1 MLHEVLLALSGHPSP
16 LFQSAPVDKA
26 DANIQSL
33 LSPSEAALLK
43 SIGTLAERHRLLRDH
58 VQRVESKHQSTV
70 CRAVATAIRQ
80 KHLARFQQR
89 ILEVESKILTRDATI
104 VGAYD
109 IVPLASIVAEF
120 DDWHRLMFWL
130 WETVQSFQ
138 PGTKSTSDGC
148 SGAVLINHL
157 RAEASTGFPEI
168 ESAAIELS
176 KVAEHAWLR
185 QLAPWIVHGKLP
197 AYGSRDFFLHAMPD
211 ERTFQKKTELM
222 PGFLSPATAS
232 SILFVGTCLHQIG
245 RLPQQHTKSVHP
257 TSPVLTDTHLA
268 STHLQHLSSLPLPI
282 NQAQLSR
289 AVSAIRLSL
298 SQNVLQRLLPM
309 SDITQLLHCLRR
321 YFLLDQSDFA
331 VALIDEAEARLQA
344 RQQSMGRLLQQD
356 ALKALKGLTIKDAE
370 LHQTLNATWK
380 RLAREE
386 DAEDHVLDFTRQH
399 VRLSTPTSNP
409 VRPVS
414 SDSFTKHAAQV
425 SPIVF
430 NDLLFPT
437 ATSLSLDVASPL
449 DLFISPRDVESYA
462 AINAYL
468 LAIKRAQVRLTELW
482 RRTSNRR
489 SHVSNTNT
497 ARRTKDARKVW
508 ATSTAALHLLSEIS
522 AYLDGEVVKGSCDH
536 FESWVEKPTSSEDVD
551 TTMGSTKSEALDV
564 AQRDPETLA
573 AAHRMFLAA
582 LTYATLL
589 TDVPFTRELRSLL
602 GNIDALVAFF
612 NALLDVQQRLD
623 VEGEDGDSS
632 FAADEESRVSLEL
645 DRARK
650 KVDSD
655 LRSVINRLRVVD
667 HERIGS
673 GRYLEIQAS
682 ESGGF
687 EPWKGGG
694 VDRLLMKLEFGR
706 MPDGAFDIV

>member
-16 LFQSAPVDKA
+16 LFQAAPVDKA

-58 VQRVESKHQSTV
+58 VQRIESKHRSTV

-89 ILEVESKILTRDATI
+89 ILDVESKILTRDATI

-130 WETVQSFQ
+130 WETVQSIQ
-138 PGTKSTSDGC
+138 PATKSALDGC
-148 SGAVLINHL
+148 SGAALINHL

-176 KVAEHAWLR
+176 RVAENAWLR
-185 QLAPWIVHGKLP
+185 QLSPWIVHDG
-197 AYGSRDFFLHAMPD
+197 
-211 ERTFQKKTELM
+211 RTFQKKTELM

-232 SILFVGTCLHQIG
+232 SILFIGTCLHQIR

-257 TSPVLTDTHLA
+257 ASPVLTDTQLA

-309 SDITQLLHCLRR
+309 SDITQLMQCLRT
-321 YFLLDQSDFA
+321 YFLLGQSDFA

-356 ALKALKGLTIKDAE
+356 PLKALKGLTIKDAE

-386 DAEDHVLDFTRQH
+386 EAEDHVLDFARQH

-409 VRPVS
+409 ARPGS
-414 SDSFTKHAAQV
+414 SDSVIKHAAQV

-489 SHVSNTNT
+489 DHASSTNT

-508 ATSTAALHLLSEIS
+508 ATSSAALHLLSEIS

-536 FESWVEKPTSSEDVD
+536 FESWVEKPTSSEDMD
-551 TTMGSTKSEALDV
+551 TTMGSTRSETLDV

-573 AAHRMFLAA
+573 AAHRAFLAA

-589 TDVPFTRELRSLL
+589 TDVPYTREVRSLL
-602 GNIDALVAFF
+602 GNIDALVTFF
-612 NALLDVQQRLD
+612 NTLLDLQQKLG
-623 VEGEDGDSS
+623 VEDDGDIS
-632 FAADEESRVSLEL
+632 FAAEEESRISLEL

-655 LRSVINRLRVVD
+655 LRSVINRLRQVD

-673 GRYLEIQAS
+673 GRYLEIKAG

-694 VDRLLMKLEFGR
+694 GDRLLMKLEFGR

>member
-1 MLHEVLLALSGHPSP
+1 MIHEVLLALSGHPSP
-16 LFQSAPVDKA
+16 LFQSAPVGKA
-26 DANIQSL
+26 NANILSL

-43 SIGTLAERHRLLRDH
+43 SIGTLAERHRQLRDH
-58 VQRVESKHQSTV
+58 VQWIESKHQSTI
-70 CRAVATAIRQ
+70 CRAVAAAVRQ
-80 KHLARFQQR
+80 KNLARFQQR
-89 ILEVESKILTRDATI
+89 ILDVESKILTRDATI

-130 WETVQSFQ
+130 WETVQSIQ
-138 PGTKSTSDGC
+138 PTTKSTLDGC
-148 SGAVLINHL
+148 SSAALIDHL

-176 KVAEHAWLR
+176 RVAENAWLR
-185 QLAPWIVHGKLP
+185 QLSPWIVYGKLP
-197 AYGSRDFFLHAMPD
+197 AYGSSDFFVKAMPD
-211 ERTFQKKTELM
+211 GRTFQKKTELV

-232 SILFVGTCLHQIG
+232 SVLFIGTCLHQI
-245 RLPQQHTKSVHP
+245 RCLPQQHTKSVHP
-257 TSPVLTDTHLA
+257 TSTLLTDTQLA

-282 NQAQLSR
+282 SQAQLSR

-298 SQNVLQRLLPM
+298 SQNILQRLLPM
-309 SDITQLLHCLRR
+309 SDIAQLLHCLRR

-331 VALIDEAEARLQA
+331 IALIDEAEARLQA

-356 ALKALKGLTIKDAE
+356 PLKALKGLTIKDAE

-386 DAEDHVLDFTRQH
+386 DAEDHVLDFARQH

-409 VRPVS
+409 SRPGSSHSVS
-414 SDSFTKHAAQV
+414 KHAAQV
-425 SPIVF
+425 SSIVF

-462 AINAYL
+462 AINVYL
-468 LAIKRAQVRLTELW
+468 LGVKRAQVRLTELW
-482 RRTSNRR
+482 RRTTNRR
-489 SHVSNTNT
+489 SHVSKTNT
-497 ARRTKDARKVW
+497 ARRTKDARKFW
-508 ATSTAALHLLSEIS
+508 ATSSAALHLLSEIS

-536 FESWVEKPTSSEDVD
+536 FEDWVEKPTSCEDVD
-551 TTMGSTKSEALDV
+551 TTMGSTRSETLDV

-573 AAHRMFLAA
+573 AAHRAFLAA

-589 TDVPFTRELRSLL
+589 TDMPYTREVRSLL

-612 NALLDVQQRLD
+612 NTLLDLQQKLTVGD
-623 VEGEDGDSS
+623 DDGDTS
-632 FAADEESRVSLEL
+632 FAAEEESRITLEL

-655 LRSVINRLRVVD
+655 LRSVINRLRQVD

-673 GRYLEIQAS
+673 GRYLEVQAS

>member
-16 LFQSAPVDKA
+16 LFQSAPVDNS
-26 DANIQSL
+26 DANIHSL
-33 LSPSEAALLK
+33 LSPLEAALLK
-43 SIGTLAERHRLLRDH
+43 SISTLAEQHRQLRNH
-58 VQRVESKHQSTV
+58 VQSVESKHQSTV

-89 ILEVESKILTRDATI
+89 ILDVESKILTRDATI

-130 WETVQSFQ
+130 WETVQSIQ
-138 PGTKSTSDGC
+138 ITTKSTSDGC
-148 SGAVLINHL
+148 SGAALINHL

-176 KVAEHAWLR
+176 RVAESAWLR
-185 QLAPWIVHGKLP
+185 QLSPWIVHGKLP
-197 AYGSRDFFLHAMPD
+197 AYGSSDFFIRAMPD
-211 ERTFQKKTELM
+211 GRTFQKKTELV

-232 SILFVGTCLHQIG
+232 SILFIGTCLHQIR
-245 RLPQQHTKSVHP
+245 RLPQQHTESVHSA
-257 TSPVLTDTHLA
+257 SPVLTDTQLA

-309 SDITQLLHCLRR
+309 SDITQLLQCLRI
-321 YFLLDQSDFA
+321 YFLLGQSDFV
-331 VALIDEAEARLQA
+331 VALIYEAEARLQA
-344 RQQSMGRLLQQD
+344 RQHSMGRLLQQD
-356 ALKALKGLTIKDAE
+356 PLKALKGLTIKDAE

-386 DAEDHVLDFTRQH
+386 DAEDHVLDFARQH
-399 VRLSTPTSNP
+399 VRLSTTTSNAA
-409 VRPVS
+409 RPVS
-414 SDSFTKHAAQV
+414 ADSVTKHAVQV

-489 SHVSNTNT
+489 NHVSNMNT

-508 ATSTAALHLLSEIS
+508 ATSSAALHLLSEIS

-536 FESWVEKPTSSEDVD
+536 FESWVEKPTSSEEVD
-551 TTMGSTKSEALDV
+551 TTMGSMRSETLDV

-573 AAHRMFLAA
+573 AAHRAFLAA

-589 TDVPFTRELRSLL
+589 TDVPYTREVRSLL

-612 NALLDVQQRLD
+612 NNLLDLQQKLI
-623 VEGEDGDSS
+623 VEDDDGDTG
-632 FAADEESRVSLEL
+632 FAAQEESRISLEL

-650 KVDSD
+650 KVESD
-655 LRSVINRLRVVD
+655 LRSVINRLRQVD

-706 MPDGAFDIV
+706 VPDGAFDIV